1 MLDRVSLFSLFAVSV
16 LGLAAC
22 SKEYAPTAEIPA
34 PREATKFETEV
45 KEMGTAERMQMPEM
59 PAAAPSAAPAPAAE
73 ATPKPADP
81 NGPRLIDAPQG
92 DDVPQYRWNLPKGW
106 VELEAT
112 PMRQINLRLESNADV
127 EMYLTMLPGD
137 GGGLL
142 ANINRWRQQM
152 GLPEL
157 TQADVDG
164 LPKQILLFKPATY
177 VDLRGAYR
185 GMGGDA
191 KDNYAMLGLALIE
204 PKRSAFIKMTGPA
217 EVVDAHMTDFITF
230 HQSIVPASD
239 GKALMQLHAIP
250 GEGDEAPAAP
260 AEAAPAAEP
269 MPAPAPEASAAGG
282 KGIPP
287 ADQLK
292 WDLPAGWEQSPARPM
307 RVVSFTIGTTECY
320 IAVLG
325 GMAGGVEANIN
336 RWYGQMGAASLSSE
350 QIDALEKIEVLG
362 EPCALVD
369 VEGSYTG
376 MQGESIAKARML
388 GIVRASEEQSLFVK
402 MTGPAEEVAAQ
413 VDNFKAF
420 CKSLR

>member
-1 MLDRVSLFSLFAVSV
+1 MLHRVSLFSLFAVSV
-16 LGLAAC
+16 IGLGAC
-22 SKEYAPTAEIPA
+22 SKEYAPTAEISA

-59 PAAAPSAAPAPAAE
+59 PAAAPAPAAE
-73 ATPKPADP
+73 ATPKPANP
-81 NGPRLIDAPQG
+81 NGPRLIDAPPG
-92 DDVPQYRWNLPKGW
+92 DEVPQYRWNLPKGW

-112 PMRQINLRLESNADV
+112 PMRQVNLRLESNADV

-152 GLPEL
+152 GLTEL
-157 TQADVDG
+157 TQADVDA

-191 KDNYAMLGLALIE
+191 KENYAMLGLALIE

-230 HQSIVPASD
+230 QQSLVPASD
-239 GKALMQLHAIP
+239 GKAVMQLHAVP
-250 GEGDEAPAAP
+250 GEGDEPAPAPAATAP
-260 AEAAPAAEP
+260 APAPAAE
-269 MPAPAPEASAAGG
+269 AGASGG
-282 KGIPP
+282 KAIPP

-292 WDLPAGWEQSPARPM
+292 WDVPAGWEQSPARPM